1 MSARVLSV
9 LIAALIGFA
18 PNAVAQNALAQQ
30 RAVAKPVIAKPQ
42 AIAPAPA
49 PKAEEPATSGDGAP
63 PPYEPQLMR
72 LAEILGALAFLR
84 DLCGASDGE
93 TYRARMSALLEAET
107 RNDARRDRL
116 AGAFNRGFRGYQ
128 TTYLRC
134 TPNADVI
141 ITRFLTEGGKL
152 AREISYRYGSS

>member
-1 MSARVLSV
+1 MNARFLSV
-9 LIAALIGFA
+9 LLAALIGFA
-18 PNAVAQNALAQQ
+18 PAAFAQQ
-30 RAVAKPVIAKPQ
+30 RPAAKPAIAKPL
-42 AIAPAPA
+42 AAPAPA
-49 PKAEEPATSGDGAP
+49 PKVEEPGPGGDGAP

-84 DLCGASDGE
+84 DLCGAGDGE
-93 TYRARMSALLEAET
+93 TYRVRMSALLEAET

-116 AGAFNRGFRGYQ
+116 AGSFNRGFRGYQ

-141 ITRFLTEGGKL
+141 ITRFLAEGGKL